1 MRNIGVYHA
10 VFAAFLSVGLF
21 AGCGENGRPDYMK
34 IAGGGLTFNYRY
46 SEARAVIVGR
56 QVTPLPQGASV
67 EALFDIPGE
76 TRRERVSRP
85 AIEGKLTYKL
95 ESSPLSGIKKGIPL
109 KVTLLVIDATGKEID
124 REETQYVSD
133 VDQDGLPTKPLVD
146 PSKPNVVPQLEN
158 L

>member
-1 MRNIGVYHA
+1 MRNMGIYHL
-10 VFAAFLSVGLF
+10 VFAALLL
-21 AGCGENGRPDYMK
+21 AGCSENGQTDYMK

-56 QVTPLPQGASV
+56 QVTPLPKGANV

-95 ESSPLSGIKKGIPL
+95 ESSPLTGIKKGVPL

-133 VDQDGLPTKPLVD
+133 IDQEGLPTKPLVD
-146 PSKPNVVPQLEN
+146 PSKPNYVPWLEN

>member
-1 MRNIGVYHA
+1 MRNIGVYNAAFA
-10 VFAAFLSVGLF
+10 VFLSVVLL

-95 ESSPLSGIKKGIPL
+95 ESSPLFGIKKGIPL
-109 KVTLLVIDATGKEID
+109 KVTLLVIDAAGKEID

-146 PSKPNVVPQLEN
+146 PSKPNYVPWLEN

>member
-1 MRNIGVYHA
+1 MINVSKCCM
-10 VFAAFLSVGLF
+10 VFTALLL
-21 AGCGENGRPDYMK
+21 AGCTENGQTDYMK

-56 QVTPLPQGASV
+56 QVTPLPEGSSV

-85 AIEGKLTYKL
+85 SIEGKLIYKL
-95 ESSPLSGIKKGIPL
+95 ESSPLTGIKKGVPL

-133 VDQDGLPTKPLVD
+133 IDQEGLPTKPLVD
-146 PSKPNVVPQLEN
+146 PSKPNYVPQLEN

>member
-1 MRNIGVYHA
+1 MRNIGICHL
-10 VFAAFLSVGLF
+10 VFAAVLL
-21 AGCGENGRPDYMK
+21 AGCGGNGETDYMR

-56 QVTPLPQGASV
+56 QVTPLPKGASV

-95 ESSPLSGIKKGIPL
+95 ESSPLTGIKKGVPL
-109 KVTLLVIDATGKEID
+109 KVTLLVFDEAGKEID

-133 VDQDGLPTKPLVD
+133 IDQDGLPTKPLVD
-146 PSKPNVVPQLEN
+146 PSKPNYVPQLEN

>member
-1 MRNIGVYHA
+1 MRNIGAYQVG
-10 VFAAFLSVGLF
+10 FWAFLSACLL

-109 KVTLLVIDATGKEID
+109 KVTLLVFDATGREID

-146 PSKPNVVPQLEN
+146 PSKPNYVPWLEN

>member
-1 MRNIGVYHA
+1 MMKVSKCSM
-10 VFAAFLSVGLF
+10 VFTALVL
-21 AGCGENGRPDYMK
+21 AGCAEDGQTDYMK

-56 QVTPLPQGASV
+56 QVTPLPKGASV
-67 EALFDIPGE
+67 DALFDIPGE

-95 ESSPLSGIKKGIPL
+95 ESSPLTGIKKGAPL
-109 KVTLLVIDATGKEID
+109 KVTLLVVDATGKEID

-133 VDQDGLPTKPLVD
+133 VDQEGLPTKPLVD
-146 PSKPNVVPQLEN
+146 PSRPNYVPWLEN

>member
-1 MRNIGVYHA
+1 MRNISIYHVSFWA
-10 VFAAFLSVGLF
+10 LLSAGLL
-21 AGCGENGRPDYMK
+21 AGCGENGSPDYMK

-67 EALFDIPGE
+67 AALFDIPDG

-95 ESSPLSGIKKGIPL
+95 ESSPLMGIKKGVPL

-133 VDQDGLPTKPLVD
+133 IDQEGLPTKPLVD
-146 PSKPNVVPQLEN
+146 PSKPNYVPWLEN